1 MDWESIRAPKGVCE
15 TPGFFKHAKRHKEE
29 RETLEE
35 KRVRD
40 FLIPIAAG
48 FNKTNYCFWF
58 KTGGKLKIFMFV
70 LNLSLI
76 YFLFFES
83 LYYKMWT
90 IMNCVSMASL
100 SYRVFLTSN
109 QDILS
114 FYLKYYIKSW
124 NLLQK
129 YVSKFDISWRFNSI
143 KNETDKNF
151 NKLYLPDF
159 QT

>member
-1 MDWESIRAPKGVCE
+1 
-15 TPGFFKHAKRHKEE
+15 
-29 RETLEE
+29 
-35 KRVRD
+35 
-40 FLIPIAAG
+40 
-48 FNKTNYCFWF
+48 
-58 KTGGKLKIFMFV
+58 
-70 LNLSLI
+70 
-76 YFLFFES
+76 
-83 LYYKMWT
+83 
-90 IMNCVSMASL
+90 MNCVSMASL

-129 YVSKFDISWRFNSI
+129 NVSKFDISWRFNSI